1 MAIENEERSPVYMLP
16 RNYEDSFITAGGISF
31 RSIAEGAVLAAI
43 TVPIFIFLPIRMLYR
58 AILIAVFGGILF
70 GFGVIGIKHCYLSE
84 FIIKFF
90 KFKSSSKEMI
100 RDDDGIFDK
109 LILESSDNS
118 EEDDEDEENE
128 ENEENEEDA
137 ENSESSENSEDAE
150 DSKNEKK
157 KKKRRKNKEK

>member
-84 FIIKFF
+84 FILKFF

-118 EEDDEDEENE
+118 EEEDDEDEENE
-128 ENEENEEDA
+128 ENEENEEDT
-137 ENSESSENSEDAE
+137 ENSENSEISEDAE

-157 KKKRRKNKEK
+157 KKKR

>member
-58 AILIAVFGGILF
+58 AIMIAVFGGILF

-84 FIIKFF
+84 FILKFF

-109 LILESSDNS
+109 LISESSENA

-128 ENEENEEDA
+128 EDT
-137 ENSESSENSEDAE
+137 ENSENPENSEEVE
-150 DSKNEKK
+150 DSKNGKK
-157 KKKRRKNKEK
+157 KKKRRKSKEK

>member
-84 FIIKFF
+84 FILKFF

-100 RDDDGIFDK
+100 RDDNGIFDK

-118 EEDDEDEENE
+118 EEDDEDEGNE
-128 ENEENEEDA
+128 ENEENEEDT
-137 ENSESSENSEDAE
+137 EDSENSNDAE
-150 DSKNEKK
+150 DSKNGKK

>member
-84 FIIKFF
+84 FILKFF

-109 LILESSDNS
+109 LISESSENA

-128 ENEENEEDA
+128 EDTEN
-137 ENSESSENSEDAE
+137 SENSENSEEAE
-150 DSKNEKK
+150 DNKNEKK